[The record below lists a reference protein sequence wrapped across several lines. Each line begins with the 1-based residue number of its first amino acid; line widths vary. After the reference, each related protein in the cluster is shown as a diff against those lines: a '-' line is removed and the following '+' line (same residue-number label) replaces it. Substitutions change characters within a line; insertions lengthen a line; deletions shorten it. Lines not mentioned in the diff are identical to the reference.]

1 MSFEGEIFT
10 FIMKLSLIPDCS
22 NYDHL
27 NLTNSYKDCLNITQ
41 FAMQI
46 KVDGVNE
53 THKGD
58 YKFTKDQKRFL
69 ATSVVKTVKK
79 TYQDAIDKFFI
90 A

>member
-1 MSFEGEIFT
+1 
-10 FIMKLSLIPDCS
+10 
-22 NYDHL
+22 
-27 NLTNSYKDCLNITQ
+27 
-41 FAMQI
+41 MQI

-69 ATSVVKTVKK
+69 ATSVAKTVKK